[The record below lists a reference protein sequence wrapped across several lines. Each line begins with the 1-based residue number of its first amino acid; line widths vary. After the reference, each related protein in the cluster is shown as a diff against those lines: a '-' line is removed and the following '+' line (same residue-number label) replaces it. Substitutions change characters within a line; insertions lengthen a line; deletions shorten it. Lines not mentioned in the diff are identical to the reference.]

1 VSLKVT
7 GSLGEATLTEKVY
20 APVLDLM
27 ADLKTRS
34 LEQIEQAL
42 KEAGISFAQL
52 VQTVLVLC
60 GNGTFNAVQD
70 DTVTTKAK
78 KHTDKLNTHLML
90 KARSHNDLTFLASPV
105 TGGGVAVGRFHQL
118 FVLAIQQGKK
128 KPEDWAAFV
137 AQILASQGQKIVKE
151 GKPLETSEQ
160 QLAELTSQAHEFANK
175 QLPIMKALQVI

>member
-1 VSLKVT
+1 
-7 GSLGEATLTEKVY
+7 
-20 APVLDLM
+20 
-27 ADLKTRS
+27 
-34 LEQIEQAL
+34 
-42 KEAGISFAQL
+42 
-52 VQTVLVLC
+52 
-60 GNGTFNAVQD
+60 
-70 DTVTTKAK
+70 
-78 KHTDKLNTHLML
+78 ML